1 MESKYMILSLLSA
14 IVSLELYL
22 LREELYNSFENLFL
36 IKIYSSDY
44 IFYFIAFSLSVIGNP
59 KY

>member
-1 MESKYMILSLLSA
+1 MILSLLSA